1 MRWLH
6 SKLQDRRLS
15 DGGLG
20 GHHKWDFTLNRY
32 LIVIG
37 TSAHNNA
44 LNESRK
50 FFSTKIVLYVI
61 VIHWFSRIYGSI

>member
-15 DGGLG
+15 DGDGGLG

-37 TSAHNNA
+37 TSALMH
-44 LNESRK
+44 
-50 FFSTKIVLYVI
+50 
-61 VIHWFSRIYGSI
+61 